1 MIISKTPLRISLFG
15 GGSDF
20 PSYYKNHKAEVLGF
34 ALNRYNYILFST
46 RFRNNSKYKYNIN
59 YSLNEKTNF
68 INSIK
73 HRSVRETLK
82 FFNFNSPFE
91 LHYNGDLPARSGL
104 GSSSA
109 FTVGLCKILNFL
121 SEKKIKNIDLA
132 KQAICIEQKKIKE
145 YVGSQDQLFAS
156 VGGLNQFK
164 FYKDKISINKIEL
177 NSSLIKKIED
187 SSLLVFTGISR
198 TAEKIEAKKFRNLDK
213 SKITLLDE
221 LVSYTRNANTII
233 RSSNFRTK
241 ELGNLLDQSWKLKKS
256 IHKDVSN
263 YKINKIYNYAI
274 SLGAYGGKLLGAGS
288 GGFIYILC
296 PKNKK
301 KYIESKLN
309 KQICINVGISKV
321 GSQIIS
327 PSSLKNQL

>member
-1 MIISKTPLRISLFG
+1 M
-15 GGSDF
+15 
-20 PSYYKNHKAEVLGF
+20 
-34 ALNRYNYILFST
+34 
-46 RFRNNSKYKYNIN
+46 
-59 YSLNEKTNF
+59 
-68 INSIK
+68 
-73 HRSVRETLK
+73 
-82 FFNFNSPFE
+82 
-91 LHYNGDLPARSGL
+91 
-104 GSSSA
+104 
-109 FTVGLCKILNFL
+109 
-121 SEKKIKNIDLA
+121 DLA
-132 KQAICIEQKKIKE
+132 KQAISIEQKKIKE

-156 VGGLNQFK
+156 FGGFNRFK

-177 NSSLIKKIED
+177 NRSQIKKIED

-198 TAEKIEAKKFRNLDK
+198 TAEKIEVKKFRNLDK
-213 SKITLLDE
+213 YKITLLDE

-233 RSSNFRTK
+233 SSSNFRTK
-241 ELGNLLDQSWKLKKS
+241 ELGNLLDQSWKLKRS

-263 YKINKIYNYAI
+263 YKINQIYNYAI

-309 KQICINVGISKV
+309 KQVCINVGISKV

-327 PSSLKNQL
+327 PTSLKNQL